1 MGRESDREI
10 QKAEQAIAEFYG
22 IHLEAGEHLCDKCGG
37 RGIYPLSET
46 YEKER
51 CDKCWGEKKLDW
63 IERAMGKQD
72 PCAGMSASSSSSS
85 LSSSQANST
94 SIRASITQKK
104 PKTNLDILDEVV
116 RSMEVRQKKWV
127 NYFHRGNKI

>member
-1 MGRESDREI
+1 MLGNRSNRLGRESDGEI

-37 RGIYPLSET
+37 RGLYPLSET

-72 PCAGMSASSSSSS
+72 PCAGMSASSSST
-85 LSSSQANST
+85 SSSSSRPSATFSRPKST
-94 SIRASITQKK
+94 PM
-104 PKTNLDILDEVV
+104 PKSNLEILDEVV
-116 RSMEVRQKKWV
+116 RSMEMRQKKWV
-127 NYFHRGNKI
+127 N

>member
-1 MGRESDREI
+1 MLGNRSNRLGRESNREI

-72 PCAGMSASSSSSS
+72 PCAGMSASSSST
-85 LSSSQANST
+85 SSSSSRPSATFSRPKST
-94 SIRASITQKK
+94 PM
-104 PKTNLDILDEVV
+104 PKSNLEILDEVV
-116 RSMEVRQKKWV
+116 RSMEMRQKKWV
-127 NYFHRGNKI
+127 N